1 MTIRKSI
8 YAEPHK
14 KDLKAVEAART
25 KAQKGDEPRFPW
37 MIKGMEDGV
46 CRILGGRRGLGDRKG
61 F

>member
-14 KDLKAVEAART
+14 KNLKAVEAART

-46 CRILGGRRGLGDRKG
+46 CRKG
-61 F
+61 Y